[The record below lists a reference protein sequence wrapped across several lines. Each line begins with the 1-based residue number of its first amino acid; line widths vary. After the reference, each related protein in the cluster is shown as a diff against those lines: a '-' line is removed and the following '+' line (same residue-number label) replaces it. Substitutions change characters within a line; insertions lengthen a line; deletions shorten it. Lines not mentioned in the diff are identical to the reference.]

1 MNICAVMLVRNEQNI
16 LGYSIYNAL
25 NIIGVDRIVV
35 GDNGSDDNTRPLLN
49 AIAQRDKRV
58 VWTDASGGYRQA
70 ELVTG
75 LAQQAIAEGADWIL
89 PLDADEFP
97 VWNPLAMRRTLATSA
112 AAGYALSVQNF
123 APFRFV
129 KRDTVHS
136 AANLIFRVYPVQS
149 KIPDWELC
157 TDGKIS
163 FLQIRYP
170 PKHLWRASRSL
181 NIARGNHGATGIDG
195 PIEPVADAS
204 MLHAPVRAFDCLL
217 RRMQNARRV
226 PKDSPKGHSWH
237 LTRLLTL
244 PDAEALQWE
253 WFANSTIWG
262 DIGPPKRRVRM
273 AVDWRLRRKAKRAA
287 SFVRAAF
294 EYLN

>member
-1 MNICAVMLVRNEQNI
+1 MAVLVELVRNEQNI

-226 PKDSPKGHSWH
+226 PKELSERAQ
-237 LTRLLTL
+237 LA
-244 PDAEALQWE
+244 PDAPADL
-253 WFANSTIWG
+253 AG
-262 DIGPPKRRVRM
+262 RRSAAMGMVRQLHDM
-273 AVDWRLRRKAKRAA
+273 GRHRSPEAA
-287 SFVRAAF
+287 SSNGRRLETAP
-294 EYLN
+294 